1 MVLFISCAVSTRKR
15 GLRALKES
23 AFKDCQY
30 VIRGIHKLIENQYRH
45 VYKNRKT
52 LKRISRSGERIQTQ
66 RFWFRIFIST
76 PPSLGIPEGSL
87 VVLLGLFNGQ
97 GLDLT
102 APDVYVLL
110 RITPGE
116 EYVKCVMRGGR
127 MQGAL
132 LIGDT
137 DLEETFENLIVDQLD
152 ISSIGEDL
160 LNPNIDISDYFD

>member
-1 MVLFISCAVSTRKR
+1 MGFSNSLTDGFFSDLWSELSSFIVLVVVS
-15 GLRALKES
+15 
-23 AFKDCQY
+23 F
-30 VIRGIHKLIENQYRH
+30 
-45 VYKNRKT
+45 
-52 LKRISRSGERIQTQ
+52 
-66 RFWFRIFIST
+66 ST
-76 PPSLGIPEGSL
+76 I
-87 VVLLGLFNGQ
+87 VLLGLFNGQ